1 MITFAQDGIRFTYRI
16 VGVAMDDG
24 RVLLHRAETED
35 FWALPGGRGEL
46 LETAATTLRREMCEE
61 LGVEVEVG
69 RLLWVV
75 ENFFRYAGADYH
87 ELALYFLMNPPMDW
101 PRRCQSEPF
110 DGQEGHLRLVF
121 QWFPVAALEALPL
134 YPTFL
139 RQALQVLPAV
149 PEHVVHTDR

>member
-1 MITFAQDGIRFTYRI
+1 LITFTQDGIRFTYRI
-16 VGVAMDDG
+16 VGVAMDRG
-24 RVLLHRAETED
+24 RVLLHRAETD
-35 FWALPGGRGEL
+35 GFWALPGGRGEL

-101 PRRCQSEPF
+101 PRRWQSEPF

-121 QWFPVAALEALPL
+121 RWFPLAALEAVPL

-139 RQALQVLPAV
+139 RQALQALPAM
-149 PEHVVHTDR
+149 PEHVVHTDQ